1 VLLPA
6 CDSDQARA
14 FAERVQ
20 LELKLPF
27 DLDGRTWFISAS
39 IGIGIGMPGTAE
51 SLNLVREAG
60 IALVSA
66 KANPTSRIELFD
78 PIRSRFAIERVKLET
93 ELRAALEHDEL
104 MAYYQP
110 IIDLATEGIVGFEAL
125 ARWQHPERG
134 LVLPVDFIG
143 LAEESDLIVP
153 LGNSMLEKACTQAQA
168 WRERWPDQDLV
179 MSVNLSPRQ
188 FADPGL
194 APAIES
200 VLRRTGLDPHALE
213 LEITEGSVMDR
224 SAAGLGVL
232 EDLRALGVRIV
243 LDDFGMGYSS
253 LAYLRQLPLDII
265 KIDQS
270 FVTELD
276 SRDPNVGIVRAVVS
290 LARGLGVKVVAEGI
304 ETPEQA
310 RRLRVLGCDMGQGY
324 RWARPTDAD
333 GVEALVE
340 DRLERVRPSRSS
352 VRRSRAAARLVSAV

>member
-1 VLLPA
+1 
-6 CDSDQARA
+6 
-14 FAERVQ
+14 
-20 LELKLPF
+20 
-27 DLDGRTWFISAS
+27 
-39 IGIGIGMPGTAE
+39 
-51 SLNLVREAG
+51 
-60 IALVSA
+60 
-66 KANPTSRIELFD
+66 
-78 PIRSRFAIERVKLET
+78 
-93 ELRAALEHDEL
+93 
-104 MAYYQP
+104 
-110 IIDLATEGIVGFEAL
+110 
-125 ARWQHPERG
+125 
-134 LVLPVDFIG
+134 
-143 LAEESDLIVP
+143 
-153 LGNSMLEKACTQAQA
+153 
-168 WRERWPDQDLV
+168 

-200 VLRRTGLDPHALE
+200 VLRRTGLEPHALE

-324 RWARPTDAD
+324 RWARPTDAA
-333 GVEALVE
+333 GIEALVD
-340 DRLERVRPSRSS
+340 DRLARRRPPLGS
-352 VRRSRAAARLVSAV
+352 VRRARAATRLVSAV